1 MLYFCSADF
10 GNLKNI
16 KTRNI
21 IKKTGL
27 NALFFISSRFFTVIE
42 TFWANSNGLILCIS
56 NFKLN
61 LFDIAEIIIHK
72 LEYHEYI
79 GRYTTELFYLS
90 LNPQKSSF

>member
-27 NALFFISSRFFTVIE
+27 NALFFIISRFFTLIK

-72 LEYHEYI
+72 LEYHWKVY
-79 GRYTTELFYLS
+79 Y
-90 LNPQKSSF
+90 